1 MYVVVVFSLLANP
14 FLRWICPCINWHN
27 SLLKTEMRDIE
38 KYYMATREDD
48 LDHPLLMASDGSHM
62 WVAECD
68 GKVDGNGRT
77 HACGELYT
85 KSR

>member
-1 MYVVVVFSLLANP
+1 
-14 FLRWICPCINWHN
+14 
-27 SLLKTEMRDIE
+27 
-38 KYYMATREDD
+38 MATREDD